1 MDFPESTCP
10 MTTMLMCVF
19 SFPMLLGYAGLAGAG
34 GAGEG
39 GGNAAAFW
47 GRLRGKRQ
55 ARQKSPPVPAP
66 SQPFAKGCPPLAP
79 PSRWTTRPGVPG
91 LVWQLCPSWVR
102 ASLPPEEASRA
113 ISGCRV
119 QPPSLSE
126 MPCFSASCPPPPSR
140 RPPVPRATSS
150 MLRRCPSSLENLPAT
165 RGCSRCLL
173 ALSKPEG
180 ISSMSWVPWEEPRV
194 PVLPGCPHHSPAGH
208 SSGDNRVSAKWG
220 GQK

>member
-1 MDFPESTCP
+1 MGTQLPF
-10 MTTMLMCVF
+10 
-19 SFPMLLGYAGLAGAG
+19 
-34 GAGEG
+34 G
-39 GGNAAAFW
+39 GGCG
-47 GRLRGKRQ
+47 GRGRRVKRAPLCQ
-55 ARQKSPPVPAP
+55 PP

-113 ISGCRV
+113 ISGLPRPASKSQQDAV
-119 QPPSLSE
+119 FFGILPSTALAETPS
-126 MPCFSASCPPPPSR
+126 SQGYVIDASK
-140 RPPVPRATSS
+140 VP
-150 MLRRCPSSLENLPAT
+150 SLENLPAT

-208 SSGDNRVSAKWG
+208 SSGDNRVPAKWG

>member
-1 MDFPESTCP
+1 MRCPVVVDFPESTCP

-47 GRLRGKRQ
+47 GRLRGKSQ
-55 ARQKSPPVPAP
+55 ERQKSPPCANPLPALRERLSSP
-66 SQPFAKGCPPLAP
+66 RPTFPLDHSPGGARPRLAALLALGQSQPGYF
-79 PSRWTTRPGVPG
+79 G
-91 LVWQLCPSWVR
+91 LPR
-102 ASLPPEEASRA
+102 
-113 ISGCRV
+113 
-119 QPPSLSE
+119 PSLGKT
-126 MPCFSASCPPPPSR
+126 PCFSASCPPPPSR
-140 RPPVPRATSS
+140 RPPVPRATSW

-165 RGCSRCLL
+165 QGCSRCLL

-208 SSGDNRVSAKWG
+208 SSGDNRVLSKRG